1 MRILHGKIFYCNP
14 EIRGLM
20 IERYNVPAF
29 SSGVTLVLFLLGLGA
44 AQAQQLPRSVT
55 IGTNP
60 PGSVFYALASGL
72 AKVVSDATPVQMTVQ
87 PYAGTSTFMPL
98 LNSGELDFGINNF
111 VDMALAYQGPERLKV
126 GGRNPFPH
134 IPNVRLVMRGTP
146 FLVGLLMR
154 KDSPIKTIYEIKG
167 KRLTGEYPAQ
177 LAVWYNMFGAL
188 ASAGLTW
195 KDVKVVAVPG
205 ANEGVDALVQ
215 GRVDVTQHALN
226 SAKVR
231 EADASV
237 GVRHLSI
244 DCSPEG
250 EKRLRQAVPGYYPR
264 VVKAGAALAV
274 VEDTCFVAYD
284 ICLTSSKAASDAVVL
299 AVLKAV
305 WDNIEKLPPFHP
317 AFNEWTRERA
327 VDPDVTI
334 PYHPGAISFY
344 KEHKIWSTQMDEVQK
359 KLLALNP

>member
-1 MRILHGKIFYCNP
+1 M
-14 EIRGLM
+14 IR
-20 IERYNVPAF
+20 RYDVRAF
-29 SSGVTLVLFLLGLGA
+29 SAGVQLGLILLALDVG
-44 AQAQQLPRSVT
+44 QAEQLPKSVN
-55 IGTNP
+55 IGSNP

-72 AKVVSDATPVQMTVQ
+72 AKLVSEGTPIQMAVQ
-87 PYAGTSTFMPL
+87 PYTGTSTFMPL

-111 VDMALAYQGPERLKV
+111 VDLALAFQGPERLKV

-134 IPNVRLVMRGTP
+134 IPNVRLVMRGSP
-146 FLVGLLMR
+146 FLVGLLAR
-154 KDSPIKTIYEIKG
+154 KDSPIKNIHEIKG

-195 KDVKVVAVPG
+195 KDVKVVAVPA
-205 ANEGVDALVQ
+205 ANEGVDALIQ

-237 GVRHLSI
+237 GVRHISI

-264 VVKAGAALAV
+264 VVKAGTALAV
-274 VEDTCFVAYD
+274 PEDTCFVAYD
-284 ICLTSSKAASDAVVL
+284 ICLTSNRAASDALVTTVI
-299 AVLKAV
+299 KAV
-305 WDNIEKLPPFHP
+305 WDNIEKLPPLHP
-317 AFNEWTRERA
+317 AFKEWTRERA
-327 VDPDVTI
+327 VDPGCH
-334 PYHPGAISFY
+334 HPLSSRRDF
-344 KEHKIWSTQMDEVQK
+344 V
-359 KLLALNP
+359 L

>member
-1 MRILHGKIFYCNP
+1 MCNWWRRMLTAA
-14 EIRGLM
+14 I
-20 IERYNVPAF
+20 
-29 SSGVTLVLFLLGLGA
+29 STLLL
-44 AQAQQLPRSVT
+44 T
-55 IGTNP
+55 IGSAEAQPLPKSVNIGSNP

-72 AKVVSDATPVQMTVQ
+72 AKVVSEGTPIQMAVQ
-87 PYAGTSTFMPL
+87 PYTGTSSFLPL

-111 VDMALAYQGPERLKV
+111 VDLALAYQGPDRLKI

-134 IPNVRLVMRGTP
+134 IPNVRLVMGGSP
-146 FLVGLLMR
+146 FLVGLLVR
-154 KDSPIKTIYEIKG
+154 KDSPIKTIHDIKG

-177 LAVWYNMFGAL
+177 LANWYITFAAL
-188 ASAGLTW
+188 AGAGLSW
-195 KDVKVVAVPG
+195 KDVKVVAVPA

-215 GRVDVTQHALN
+215 GRADAALHALN

-237 GVRHLSI
+237 GVRHLTI

-250 EKRLRQAVPGYYPR
+250 DKRIRQAVPGYYTR
-264 VVKAGAALAV
+264 MVKAGGGTAV
-274 VEDTCFVAYD
+274 VGDTCFVAFD
-284 ICLTSSKAASDAVVL
+284 ICLTSSMAASDTVV
-299 AVLKAV
+299 ATVIKAV
-305 WDNIEKLPPFHP
+305 WDNIEKLPPLHP
-317 AFNEWTRERA
+317 AFKEWTRERA

-344 KEHKIWSTQMDEVQK
+344 KEQKLWSPKMDEVQK

>member
-1 MRILHGKIFYCNP
+1 MKKCCLAIILTLGIFAR
-14 EIRGLM
+14 E
-20 IERYNVPAF
+20 
-29 SSGVTLVLFLLGLGA
+29 T
-44 AQAQQLPRSVT
+44 QAQNLPRAVA

-98 LNSGELDFGINNF
+98 LNSGELDFGLNNF
-111 VDMALAYQGPERLKV
+111 VDLALAYQGPERLKV
-126 GGRNPFPH
+126 GGRNPFLH
-134 IPNVRLVMRGTP
+134 IPNVRLVMRGSP

-154 KDSPIKTIYEIKG
+154 KDLPIKTIHEIKG

-195 KDVKVVAVPG
+195 KDFKVVAVPG

-215 GRVDVTQHALN
+215 GRADTTIHALN
-226 SAKVR
+226 SAKIR
-231 EADASV
+231 EADSAV

-244 DCSPEG
+244 DCSAEG

-264 VVKAGAALAV
+264 VVKGGTGLAV
-274 VEDTCFVAYD
+274 LEDTCFVAYD
-284 ICLTSSKAASDAVVL
+284 ICLTSHKAASDAMMRTVI
-299 AVLKAV
+299 KAI

-334 PYHPGAISFY
+334 PYHPGVIAFY
-344 KEHKIWSTQMDEVQK
+344 KEQKLWSTRMEEAQNR
-359 KLLALNP
+359 LLALNP

>member
-1 MRILHGKIFYCNP
+1 MRTVLSEIIFLAL
-14 EIRGLM
+14 R
-20 IERYNVPAF
+20 
-29 SSGVTLVLFLLGLGA
+29 SSALLLLIIGPVE
-44 AQAQQLPRSVT
+44 AQNLPRAVA

-72 AKVVSDATPVQMTVQ
+72 AKVVSEATPMQMAVQ
-87 PYAGTSTFMPL
+87 PYTGTSTFMPL
-98 LNSGELDFGINNF
+98 LNNGELDFGLNNF
-111 VDMALAYQGPERLKV
+111 VDMALAYQGPERLKI
-126 GGRNPFPH
+126 GGKNPFPH
-134 IPNVRLVMRGTP
+134 IPNVRLVMRGAP
-146 FLVGLLMR
+146 FMVGLLTR
-154 KDSPIKTIYEIKG
+154 KDAPFKTIQDIKG

-195 KDVKVVAVPG
+195 KDVKVVAVPA

-226 SAKVR
+226 SAKIR
-231 EADASV
+231 EADAAV

-264 VVKAGAALAV
+264 VVKAGSASAV
-274 VEDTCFVAYD
+274 IEDTCFVAYD
-284 ICLTSSKAASDAVVL
+284 ICLTTHRAASDGVIV
-299 AVLKAV
+299 AVLKAIS
-305 WDNIEKLPPFHP
+305 DNIEKLPPFHP
-317 AFNEWTRERA
+317 AFKEWTRERA
-327 VDPDVTI
+327 VDADVTI

-344 KEHKIWSTQMDEVQK
+344 KEQKLWSSKMDETQK
-359 KLLALNP
+359 RLLALNP

>member
-1 MRILHGKIFYCNP
+1 MRTVVTSKISWSIAASLALLLF
-14 EIRGLM
+14 M
-20 IERYNVPAF
+20 ITPVE
-29 SSGVTLVLFLLGLGA
+29 
-44 AQAQQLPRSVT
+44 AQSLPRAVA

-72 AKVVSDATPVQMTVQ
+72 AKVVSEATPMQMAVQ
-87 PYAGTSTFMPL
+87 PYTGTSTFMPL
-98 LNSGELDFGINNF
+98 LNNGELDFGLNNF
-111 VDMALAYQGPERLKV
+111 VDLALAYQGPERLKI
-126 GGRNPFPH
+126 GGKNPFPH
-134 IPNVRLVMRGTP
+134 IPNVRLVMRGAP
-146 FLVGLLMR
+146 FMVGLLIR
-154 KDSPIKTIYEIKG
+154 KDAPFKTIQDIKG

-195 KDVKVVAVPG
+195 KDVKVVAVPA

-231 EADASV
+231 EADAAV

-244 DCSPEG
+244 DCSAEG

-264 VVKAGAALAV
+264 VAKAGSASAV
-274 VEDTCFVAYD
+274 IEDTCFVAYD
-284 ICLTSSKAASDAVVL
+284 ICLTTHKAASDTVIAS
-299 AVLKAV
+299 VLKAIS
-305 WDNIEKLPPFHP
+305 DNIEKLPPLHP
-317 AFNEWTRERA
+317 AFKEWTRERA

-334 PYHPGAISFY
+334 PYHSGAISFY
-344 KEHKIWSTQMDEVQK
+344 KEQKLWSSKMDETQK
-359 KLLALNP
+359 RLLALNP

>member
-1 MRILHGKIFYCNP
+1 MSTRRN
-14 EIRGLM
+14 IR
-20 IERYNVPAF
+20 R
-29 SSGVTLVLFLLGLGA
+29 FLIA
-44 AQAQQLPRSVT
+44 ATVVMALLNIAPVEAQNLPRSLT

-72 AKVVSDATPVQMTVQ
+72 AKVVSEATPIQMTVQ
-87 PYAGTSTFMPL
+87 PYTGTSTFMPL
-98 LNSGELDFGINNF
+98 LNSGELDFGLNNF
-111 VDMALAYQGPERLKV
+111 VDMALAFQGPERLKI

-134 IPNVRLVMRGTP
+134 IPNVRLVMRGSP
-146 FLVGLLMR
+146 FLVGLLVR
-154 KDSPIKTIYEIKG
+154 KDSPIKSIYEIKG

-177 LAVWYNMFGAL
+177 LAVWYNLFGAL

-195 KDVKVVAVPG
+195 KDMKIVSVPAV
-205 ANEGVDALVQ
+205 NEGVDALVQ
-215 GRVDVTQHALN
+215 GRADVTQHALN

-231 EADASV
+231 EADAAI

-244 DCSPEG
+244 DCSSEG

-264 VVKAGAALAV
+264 IVKAGTALAV
-274 VEDTCFVAYD
+274 VEDTCFVAFD
-284 ICLTSSKAASDAVVL
+284 ICLTSHKAASDAVVA

-334 PYHPGAISFY
+334 PYHPGAIQFF
-344 KEHKIWSTQMDEVQK
+344 KEKGIWSAKMDEAQR
-359 KLLALNP
+359 KLL

>member
-1 MRILHGKIFYCNP
+1 
-14 EIRGLM
+14 
-20 IERYNVPAF
+20 
-29 SSGVTLVLFLLGLGA
+29 LLAANL
-44 AQAQQLPRSVT
+44 AQAQNLPRAAA

-60 PGSVFYALASGL
+60 PATVFYALASGL

-87 PYAGTSTFMPL
+87 PYAGTSTFLPL

-111 VDMALAYQGPERLKV
+111 VDLALAYHGPERLKIS
-126 GGRNPFPH
+126 GRNPFPH
-134 IPNVRLVMRGTP
+134 IPNVRVVMRGAP
-146 FLVGLLMR
+146 FLVGLLIR

-177 LAVWYNMFGAL
+177 LAVWYNMFGAV
-188 ASAGLTW
+188 ASAGLGW
-195 KDVKVVAVPG
+195 NDVKVVAVPG

-215 GRVDVTQHALN
+215 GRADVTQHALN

-231 EADASV
+231 EADSAV

-264 VVKAGAALAV
+264 TVKAGTALAV
-274 VEDTCFVAYD
+274 VEDTCFVVYD
-284 ICLTSSKAASDAVVL
+284 ICLTSHRAASDVVVAAVI
-299 AVLKAV
+299 KAI

-317 AFNEWTRERA
+317 AFKEWTRDRA

-344 KEHKIWSTQMDEVQK
+344 KDQKVWSAKMDEVQK
-359 KLLALNP
+359 RLLAINP

>member
-1 MRILHGKIFYCNP
+1 MSTGRSISRFLIAATVVMVLPKIAP
-14 EIRGLM
+14 VE
-20 IERYNVPAF
+20 
-29 SSGVTLVLFLLGLGA
+29 
-44 AQAQQLPRSVT
+44 AQNLPRSLT

-72 AKVVSDATPVQMTVQ
+72 AKVVSDATPMQMTVQ
-87 PYAGTSTFMPL
+87 PYTGTSTFMPL

-111 VDMALAYQGPERLKV
+111 VDMALAFQGPERLKI
-126 GGRNPFPH
+126 GGQNPFPH
-134 IPNVRLVMRGTP
+134 IPNVRLVMRGSP
-146 FLVGLLMR
+146 FLVGLLVR
-154 KDSPIKTIYEIKG
+154 KDSPIKTIHDIKG

-177 LAVWYNMFGAL
+177 LANWYIMFGAL
-188 ASAGLTW
+188 AGAGLSW
-195 KDVKVVAVPG
+195 KDVKVIAVPA

-215 GRVDVTQHALN
+215 GRADAALHALN

-231 EADASV
+231 EADSAI

-244 DCSPEG
+244 DCSLEG

-264 VVKAGAALAV
+264 IVKAGAALAV
-274 VEDTCFVAYD
+274 VEDTCFVAFD
-284 ICLTSSKAASDAVVL
+284 ICLTSPKVATDAVVV

-334 PYHPGAISFY
+334 PYHPGAIQFF
-344 KEHKIWSTQMDEVQK
+344 KEKGVWSAKMDEAQK
-359 KLLALNP
+359 KLLAMNP